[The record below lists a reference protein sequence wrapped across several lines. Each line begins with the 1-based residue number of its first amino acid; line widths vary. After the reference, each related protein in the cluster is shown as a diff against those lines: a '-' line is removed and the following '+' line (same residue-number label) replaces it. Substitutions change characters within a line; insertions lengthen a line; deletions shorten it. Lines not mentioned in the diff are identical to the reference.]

1 MCGQTVDNRRVLRY
15 TPRPEL
21 EVGGW
26 ILDIEYQVLGIGYW
40 RNGKTMTDLPGLP
53 GTYALLLHIDAP
65 VPLTVGRLGSFTF
78 PAGAYVYVGSARGPG
93 GLRARVRR
101 HARADKRR
109 HWHIDYL
116 LGHARLAAVHAVVDA
131 ARRECA
137 WAAALSRLPGAK
149 VIAPGF
155 GASDCR
161 CPTHLLHFR
170 QGIPIE
176 RLRQLLVTRPEDL
189 LCNLRQAIATADD
202 ETSEAIT
209 HALAV
214 HSKATSLLLP
224 LLKEEDSDTRWWA
237 VRALAAVGDAEAVSP
252 LIQALNDPDEPVRCA
267 AALALAQLRC
277 DKAIPALAILLADES
292 GWVRQSTA
300 DALALFGKA
309 AVPMLVQALE
319 DERDGVRVRAAY
331 ALNKIRSMQAAT
343 PLFRALNDPNYLVRT
358 YAYEALDGMGL
369 LDVILVG

>member
-1 MCGQTVDNRRVLRY
+1 
-15 TPRPEL
+15 
-21 EVGGW
+21 
-26 ILDIEYQVLGIGYW
+26 
-40 RNGKTMTDLPGLP
+40 MTDLPGLS
-53 GTYALLLHIDAP
+53 GTYALLLHLDAP
-65 VPLTVGRLGSFTF
+65 MPLTVGRLGSFTF
-78 PAGAYVYVGSARGPG
+78 PAGDYVYVGSARGPG

-101 HARADKRR
+101 HARRAKRR

-116 LGHARLAAVHAVVDA
+116 PGNARLAAVHAVVDA
-131 ARRECA
+131 ERRECA
-137 WAAALSRLPGAK
+137 WAAALSRLPGAQ

-189 LCNLRQAIATADD
+189 LSNLRQAIATADD
-202 ETSEAIT
+202 DETSEAIT
-209 HALAV
+209 QALAV
-214 HSKATSLLLP
+214 DSKATSLLLP
-224 LLKEEDSDTRWWA
+224 LLQEEDSDTRWWA

-277 DKAIPALAILLADES
+277 DEAIPTLVVLLADES
-292 GWVRQSTA
+292 GWVRQSAA

-309 AVPMLVQALE
+309 AVPMLVQALG